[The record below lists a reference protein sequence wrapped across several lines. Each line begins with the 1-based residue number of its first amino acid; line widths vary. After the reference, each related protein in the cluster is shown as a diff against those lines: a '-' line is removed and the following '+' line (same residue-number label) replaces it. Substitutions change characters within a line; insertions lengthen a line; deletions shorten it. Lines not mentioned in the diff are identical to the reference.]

1 MPSLDLRTR
10 TSDTVREIDVPA
22 FFADELPELAATRSV
37 LAVPGARELGVKPF
51 TLACPAGEWTLA
63 VEDDEIVVRAGDGD
77 DDSGRV
83 FLSDDEVGKLVNDLI
98 TPMTLVASASEH
110 IQRGDHG
117 NFLDWWV
124 VLRSLIDDRPAHTA
138 GSIEFR
144 DVAGDPLDLERSF
157 TPADSDAD
165 MGQFLAE
172 AGCLHLSGWFDP
184 AEMDAIGRE
193 MDAAF
198 DRYTPDD
205 GRSWWA
211 ETADGTKRAVRLQ
224 KFEEHSPTFAAL
236 LEDDRFARIGR
247 LTGDEYESRHGG
259 EALEKP
265 LGVVKGISDLMWHKD
280 CALGMHSYR
289 CCGLTVGIS
298 VTGAGETSGQL
309 AVSPGSHR
317 ALDPARLLPQGL
329 GPAGASAADRAGRR
343 DRPLLVHVPH
353 EPPADRARAP
363 RHLHRLLA
371 REPGRHRAAERG
383 RGASGPRAG
392 AQEGLSGPDDR
403 HHLTHPAF
411 VASLTSCAG
420 SAPDAGAAWQVS
432 GE

>member
-10 TSDTVREIDVPA
+10 TSETVRDVDVPA
-22 FFADELPELAATRSV
+22 FFERELPELAATRSD

-63 VEDDEIVVRAGDGD
+63 VEGDEVVVRPGDGGD
-77 DDSGRV
+77 ESGRV

-98 TPMTLVASASEH
+98 TPMTLVASAAEH

-124 VLRSLIDDRPAHTA
+124 VLRSLVDDRPAHTA

-144 DVAGDPLDLERSF
+144 DTSGDPLDLERSF
-157 TPADSDAD
+157 TPDDSDEE
-165 MGQFLAE
+165 MGQFVAE

-184 AEMDAIGRE
+184 ADMDAISRE

-198 DRYTPDD
+198 EKYTPDD

-224 KFEEHSPTFAAL
+224 KFEQHSPTFAAL
-236 LEDDRFARIGR
+236 LESDQFARIGR
-247 LTGDEYESRHGG
+247 LTGDDYESRRGG

-317 ALDPARLLPQGL
+317 ALIQPGFYRKAWGLPVRQLPTETGDVTVHCSCTFHMSH
-329 GPAGASAADRAGRR
+329 PPTEHERR
-343 DRPLLVHVPH
+343 VIYTGFTLANPEGTSLPNEGEVRQVREQAHKKVSQ
-353 EPPADRARAP
+353 AP
-363 RHLHRLLA
+363 M
-371 REPGRHRAAERG
+371 
-383 RGASGPRAG
+383 
-392 AQEGLSGPDDR
+392 
-403 HHLTHPAF
+403 T
-411 VASLTSCAG
+411 VTI
-420 SAPDAGAAWQVS
+420 
-432 GE
+432 